1 MRMKLLLKLLAGVVV
16 AVVLALVAVNVLISA
31 DAVRDRVAARVKEQ
45 SGRDLKVNGSTSLLL
60 LPNPHIVLTDAEITD
75 PANRAGADL
84 QIARLAI
91 DVSFAQLFSR
101 QVDANRVVMER
112 PVLTVRLAPQQGGV
126 ERQGNAGEA
135 PGKHAAAAHLS
146 FIAADAAGA
155 SPRRDIMLNDVRIE
169 DGTVRILY
177 DANGAERRV
186 EHINA
191 NLSLPHLVD
200 PLTAKGDF
208 DWKGLRVGFDLKL
221 TSPADLDT
229 RSARLD
235 LALDTDAINAS
246 FGGNIATKPAFNAE
260 GDLTAKSQSVPSILA
275 WMRKEP
281 PAASAV
287 GSGELSSHVAWQA
300 GEITFT
306 QARFALEHATGQ
318 GQAVVTLQSPRP
330 HVRAALAIETLDLD
344 PFLSGAAKAG
354 TSAAEAGLPASEG
367 TGAAESAAPAK
378 TDTAQPK
385 TSVAKPDG
393 DGAESVAPA
402 APAAPPSE
410 AAATAAAPN
419 VVPAAFDADV
429 NVNVR
434 ETKVARLAIGP
445 TSLGMSLRDGV
456 LDANLGGMQLYDGQ
470 GTGKFTLD
478 AAKPVPSFSGNFV
491 LDGVSTKPLLDAAA
505 GFNLLSGRAKVELQL
520 SGAGRTGEE
529 IKKSL
534 AGHGSI
540 AIDEGTIEG
549 INLTELIAGMG
560 AGQMPNLEQGPGAKT
575 AFSALGGTFTIAS
588 GVAETHDL
596 EVTSPLLQITGRG
609 TVDMVT
615 GSLDFLT
622 QPRIVAGPEGK
633 GGANALAGLTI
644 PVRIEGPFAHPT
656 FKPEIKGMFATPEQA
671 SKTVKQIGD
680 AIQKKFKGKPAGEAI
695 GRLLGSIRIGK
706 DRGEAGAD
714 QPDGGP
720 PAAGKPNA
728 QAEKATPPAAPDKAP
743 SEDSDE
749 PKDPDLNNILR

>member
-1 MRMKLLLKLLAGVVV
+1 MRMKLLLMIVGGVV
-16 AVVLALVAVNVLISA
+16 AAFVLALIGVNVLISA

-75 PANRAGADL
+75 PSNRAGADL
-84 QIARLAI
+84 QIARLAL

-112 PVLTVRLAPQQGGV
+112 PVLTVRLAPQAGGA
-126 ERQGNAGEA
+126 ERQGDAGET
-135 PGKHAAAAHLS
+135 PGKRAAAARPN
-146 FIAADAAGA
+146 FIAADAAGGA
-155 SPRRDIMLNDVRIE
+155 PRRDIMLNDVHIE
-169 DGTVRILY
+169 DGTVRIIY

-208 DWKGLRVGFDLKL
+208 DWKGMRVGFDLKL
-221 TSPADLDT
+221 TSPADLDR

-235 LALDTDAINAS
+235 LALNTQAINAS
-246 FGGNIATKPAFNAE
+246 FGGNIAAKPSFSAE

-281 PAASAV
+281 PAATAV
-287 GSGELSSHVAWQA
+287 GSGELSSHVVWQA
-300 GEITFT
+300 DEITFT
-306 QARFALEHATGQ
+306 QARFALSHATGQ
-318 GQAVVTLQSPRP
+318 GQAVVTLKSPRP
-330 HVRAALAIETLDLD
+330 HLRAALALETLDLD
-344 PFLSGAAKAG
+344 PFLSGGATAG
-354 TSAAEAGLPASEG
+354 APMGEARAPVSEG
-367 TGAAESAAPAK
+367 TGAAESAALAS
-378 TDTAQPK
+378 TNTAQPK
-385 TSVAKPDG
+385 NSVAKSDR
-393 DGAESVAPA
+393 DSAETEAPA

-410 AAATAAAPN
+410 AAAPS

-445 TSLGMSLRDGV
+445 TSLGLSLRDGV

-491 LDGVSTKPLLDAAA
+491 LDGVSTKPLLNAAA

-520 SGAGRTGEE
+520 SGAGSTGEE
-529 IKKSL
+529 IKQSL

-540 AIDEGTIEG
+540 AIDEGAIEG

-596 EVTSPLLQITGRG
+596 EVTSPLLQVTGRG

-622 QPRIVAGPEGK
+622 QPQIVAGPEGK

-720 PAAGKPNA
+720 PATGKPSP
-728 QAEKATPPAAPDKAP
+728 QAEKATPPAAPDEAP